1 MAVAASPSG
10 NSRVGEEIH
19 DERSGDEK
27 ILRGHH
33 GRGARHA
40 DDVGARADARRDSR
54 PHLCAQQLRI
64 VPLARQ
70 GDAPLAIAPP
80 FRTLGRRYPI
90 DSLAESLA
98 EGIMTGH
105 PTMPTFQLDPGQIN
119 DLLSFM
125 KTLQQ

>member
-1 MAVAASPSG
+1 MTSSPAMRKSCTVIMAAVLVMLTTSALALTPSEMRGRSFARNNCGSCHSLDKVSPS
-10 NSRVGEEIH
+10 
-19 DERSGDEK
+19 
-27 ILRGHH
+27 
-33 GRGARHA
+33 
-40 DDVGARADARRDSR
+40 
-54 PHLCAQQLRI
+54 
-64 VPLARQ
+64 
-70 GDAPLAIAPP
+70 PLAIAPP
-80 FRTLGRRYPI
+80 FGTLGRRYPI